1 MKDYQDIDRFKMQPE
16 RQARPNAPAK
26 IFMAS

>member
-1 MKDYQDIDRFKMQPE
+1 MKDYQDIHQFKMQLE
-16 RQARPNAPAK
+16 RKARPNAPAK